1 MYRYASS
8 MGERY
13 AMPVYFEDALAAVAH
28 RNRADRILT
37 GLPGHDSMR
46 LEALID
52 GVWEPLE

>member
-8 MGERY
+8 MGEQY
-13 AMPVYFEDALAAVAH
+13 AIPQYFEDILTAAAH
-28 RNRADRILT
+28 RHRADRLLK

-46 LEALID
+46 LETLIN